1 LVEAAMSR
9 LTAFLAKLIGSFM
22 VIVGVAIGL
31 HKQASVESIEAI
43 AQTPVLLLVMGLITL
58 AVGLA
63 LVFRHN
69 AWSGGVVVIAI
80 TLVGWI
86 ILLRAV
92 LLLFVSPQTVASLL
106 VAIRIEGFFYG
117 YVGAA
122 IVIGCCLAYAGFASQ
137 ALIVESAEQ

>member
-1 LVEAAMSR
+1 MSR

-43 AQTPVLLLVMGLITL
+43 AQTPVLLLVIGLIML

-63 LVFRHN
+63 LVLRHN
-69 AWSGGVVVIAI
+69 VWSGGVVPIAI

-86 ILLRAV
+86 ILLRAL
-92 LLLFVSPQTVASLL
+92 LLLFGPPQTVASLL
-106 VAIRIEGFFYG
+106 VAIRLERLFYG

-122 IVIGCCLAYAGFASQ
+122 IVIGCCLTYAGFASQ
-137 ALIVESAEQ
+137 ALTIESAER